1 LKILIKNRY
10 IFSTLILS
18 SAVAVA
24 ADLNPSAGPAD
35 TSSYTLQDICNRLGS
50 GEKGTQRNFTEP
62 TSGPADSA
70 DSADCTL
77 NEVME
82 KAPAVTGE
90 AAEPDDVRTGKK
102 YWGLTD
108 GDNWGIKT
116 GSSTAVD
123 TSSGDA
129 TANEIKEGKI
139 AWVDGKEVV
148 GTFTAVDTSSGDATA
163 DDIKEGK
170 IAWVD
175 GKKVVGTVKILI
187 TCNGTMHGKQWCD
200 NGDGTVTDMTTGLVW
215 LQRASWGGKY
225 AFACSDGAGECTTI
239 FDRVSELKNS
249 DSDANLSDGSTHR
262 DWRIPTYGELYNLA
276 HSVLSGE
283 MRAFSAVPADFYW
296 SSSVYKN
303 WAWVVSLSDGDHKLY
318 DKPDHYYVWPVRN
331 YRP

>member
-1 LKILIKNRY
+1 MLIKNRY
-10 IFSTLILS
+10 IFITLILS
-18 SAVAVA
+18 STVAVA
-24 ADLNPSAGPAD
+24 ADLNNPSAGPAD
-35 TSSYTLQDICNRLGS
+35 TLSYTLQDICNRLRS
-50 GEKGTQRNFTEP
+50 GKEGTQQNFTEP
-62 TSGPADSA
+62 TSGPANDST
-70 DSADCTL
+70 DCTL
-77 NEVME
+77 NDVM
-82 KAPAVTGE
+82 KTAPKKETANGAQPNDVTK
-90 AAEPDDVRTGKK
+90 DKK

-108 GDNWGIKT
+108 GNNWGIKT

-123 TSSGDA
+123 TSSGNA
-129 TANEIKEGKI
+129 TANDIKEGKR

-148 GTFTAVDTSSGDATA
+148 GTFTAINTSSGNATA
-163 DDIKEGK
+163 NEIKKGK

-175 GKKVVGTVKILI
+175 GKKVVGTVKLLI
-187 TCNGTMHGKQWCD
+187 ICNGTMHGKRWCD